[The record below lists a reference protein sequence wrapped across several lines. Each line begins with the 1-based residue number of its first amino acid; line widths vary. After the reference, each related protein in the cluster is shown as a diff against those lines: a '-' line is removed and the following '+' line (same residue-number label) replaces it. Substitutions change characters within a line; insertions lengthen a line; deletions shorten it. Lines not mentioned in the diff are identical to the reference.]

1 MDDPRLPP
9 AVAGRSALPTFLAV
23 ESWAREKTTDA
34 RERAKGHRAQAEAE
48 AERIR
53 SEGEAAL
60 TQAVLDGET
69 EALRDVESRTRDRIS
84 AARSEI
90 TSWINRAEEAA
101 QTSMPDALEILCA
114 PVESPGESPGESP
127 VGPPSGPPSGP
138 SWEAR

>member
-23 ESWAREKTTDA
+23 ESWAREKTADA
-34 RERAKGHRAQAEAE
+34 RERAAAQRAEAEAE

-53 SEGEAAL
+53 RDGEAAL

-84 AARSEI
+84 AARSKI
-90 TSWINRAEEAA
+90 TSWIHRAEEAA
-101 QTSMPDALEILCA
+101 QASVPAALELLCA
-114 PVESPGESPGESP
+114 PAAREP
-127 VGPPSGPPSGP
+127 
-138 SWEAR
+138 EAR